1 MERMITSIKDSRAKE
16 RLQDYQETK
25 MSEWNAQDSAGA
37 TDVVVDQI
45 LQEVAEDSER
55 RDKVQAQAD
64 LFYQYEAQQKH
75 RQKDSGKID
84 NLPQDDTDLDNWALE
99 RLEEMLE
106 TSQNR
111 EDDDGSIPD
120 ILE

>member
-1 MERMITSIKDSRAKE
+1 MECP
-16 RLQDYQETK
+16 
-25 MSEWNAQDSAGA
+25 GA
-37 TDVVVDQI
+37 TDVMEDQI
-45 LQEVAEDSER
+45 LQEVADSER

-75 RQKDSGKID
+75 RQKDSEKID
-84 NLPQDDTDLDNWALE
+84 NLPQDDTDLDDWALE

-106 TSQNR
+106 SSQNR